1 MGLFF
6 FSWFYI
12 YSYFTFNINLFCD
25 SFFMKVRPFMYMLF
39 SLNIV
44 YYVINIAKDPSLLQV
59 ISSLSYFV
67 FIVFLIYIVV
77 SALLAPIGQ
86 LYFSIVIIYFFIK
99 LAYKY
104 LNRNLRMDTDKDE
117 IVSHPLMKFF
127 IEPTRIDQPPVSTSQ
142 KGGNPT
148 PESESPKS
156 KLQYSKLF
164 FLFMLPHF
172 IGNDKNSYINTTPN
186 IMKIPNILFIVLFI
200 FFTWKMIELIVG
212 YTNTDVKIS
221 GIKGSSFFI
230 ILFFITAVIWIFLI
244 IHFAKLFKYLKELV
258 EQNKYPIKANS
269 NYEPFNLL
277 GTNNM
282 LNMASK
288 AATGDIGS
296 VAKDV
301 VSGNLPIPGLNPEQL
316 KGLNPEQLAN
326 FSPKIP
332 GLNPEQLAKYLPKIP
347 GIDPSKL
354 EEYPKYGSVD
364 LHSLYNQNMYMND
377 SAQKFNIPD
386 IQGVPDN
393 NAIANVATN
402 FLGNNF
408 SLPK

>member
-1 MGLFF
+1 
-6 FSWFYI
+6 
-12 YSYFTFNINLFCD
+12 
-25 SFFMKVRPFMYMLF
+25 MLF

-44 YYVINIAKDPSLLQV
+44 YYVINIAKDPSLLQA

-99 LAYKY
+99 LAFKY

-127 IEPTRIDQPPVSTSQ
+127 IEPTNIEQPPVSSQ

-148 PESESPKS
+148 SESEPPKS

-258 EQNKYPIKANS
+258 EQNKYTIKANS

-288 AATGDIGS
+288 AATGDDISRGF
-296 VAKDV
+296 KYEDFHPEN
-301 VSGNLPIPGLNPEQL
+301 GNLDIGDVANIASNFNGNIGNIGDVASNFNGNIGDVANIASNL
-316 KGLNPEQLAN
+316 KTGDMSGIMDVDKNV
-326 FSPKIP
+326 
-332 GLNPEQLAKYLPKIP
+332 

-354 EEYPKYGSVD
+354 AKDMLKTVGTKGI
-364 LHSLYNQNMYMND
+364 NNM
-377 SAQKFNIPD
+377 KLPTD
-386 IQGVPDN
+386 IQDSVSSN
-393 NAIANVATN
+393 NISTNELANAARKI
-402 FLGNNF
+402 F
-408 SLPK
+408 K